1 MTALGVAVVG
11 GRGYGSLHL
20 RRLRELETSGQVRLL
35 GVADPIRPAGDVDPG
50 DVRWFGSLGDLLDAG
65 VRPDIVVIAT
75 PPHTHADLAM
85 QAISAGAD
93 VYLEKPPAAS
103 FSQFIELQRK
113 ALARG
118 RAVQVG
124 FQSLGSEA
132 LGIISDLVDSGEI
145 GDVESVAAIGTW
157 SRNVAYFRRSPWS
170 GRREL
175 DGQPVVD
182 GAATNPLAH
191 AVVTALHLVGA
202 VNAADVTAVDTDLY
216 RANDIE
222 SDDTSVVRV
231 HTTGGIRVTSA
242 LTLCARTQTAPTI
255 VLQGSRGA
263 IELHYT
269 LDEVIVDGPAGHRG
283 FVTARTDLLKNLI
296 AHRLTGEPLLSSLAD
311 SGSFMRVLEAVR
323 VAEPPTRIPES
334 WITWVGEGAERR
346 AVVHGIE
353 HLASRAARE
362 QATFAELGLAW
373 APVAIS

>member
-20 RRLRELETSGQVRLL
+20 RRLQELESAGQVRLL
-35 GVADPIRPAGDVDPG
+35 GVADPIRPAGDGDPG
-50 DVRWFGSLGDLLDAG
+50 DARWFRSLGDLLQEG
-65 VRPDIVVIAT
+65 IRPDIVVIAT
-75 PPHTHADLAM
+75 PPHTHADLAQ
-85 QAISAGAD
+85 QAIAAGAD

-103 FSQFIELQRK
+103 FAQFTGLQH
-113 ALARG
+113 AAAAAG

-132 LGIISDLVDSGEI
+132 LGIIADLVDGGEI
-145 GDVESVAAIGTW
+145 GDIESVAAIGTW
-157 SRNVAYFRRSPWS
+157 ARTSAYFRRSAWS

-175 DGQPVVD
+175 DGEPVVD

-191 AVVTALHLVGA
+191 AVVTALHLAGA
-202 VNAADVTAVDTDLY
+202 VHADDVLGVDTDLY
-216 RANDIE
+216 RANDID

-231 HTTGGIRVTSA
+231 HTAGGLRVTSA

-255 VLQGSRGA
+255 VLQGTRGA

-283 FVTARTDLLKNLI
+283 FVTTRTGLLRNLI
-296 AHRLTGEPLLSSLAD
+296 AHRLRGEPLLSGLAD

-323 VAEPPTRIPES
+323 VADEPTRIPDS
-334 WITWVGEGAERR
+334 WITWVGEGDDRR

-353 HLASRAARE
+353 RLAARAAHE

-373 APVAIS
+373 TPAAIS

>member
-20 RRLRELETSGQVRLL
+20 RRLRELEAAGQARLL
-35 GVADPIRPAGDVDPG
+35 GVADPIRPVDDDDPG
-50 DVRWFGSLGDLLDAG
+50 DARWFRSFSELLDAG
-65 VRPDIVVIAT
+65 IRPDIVVIAT
-75 PPHTHADLAM
+75 PPHTHADLALE
-85 QAISAGAD
+85 AIGAGAD
-93 VYLEKPPAAS
+93 VYLEKPPASS
-103 FSQFIELQRK
+103 FAQFVELQRA
-113 ALARG
+113 ALTTG

-132 LGIISDLVDSGEI
+132 LGIISDLVDGGEI
-145 GDVESVAAIGTW
+145 GDIESVAAIGTW
-157 SRNVAYFRRSPWS
+157 SRNSAYFRRTNWS
-170 GRREL
+170 GKREL
-175 DGQPVVD
+175 DGRPVVD

-202 VNAADVTAVDTDLY
+202 VHADDVVAVDTDLY

-231 HTTGGIRVTSA
+231 HTTGGVRVTSA

-255 VLQGSRGA
+255 VLQGSQGA

-283 FVTARTDLLKNLI
+283 FRTARNDLLQNLI
-296 AHRLTGEPLLSSLAD
+296 AHRLTGEPLLSGLSE

-323 VAEPPTRIPES
+323 LAEPPTRIPES
-334 WITWVGEGAERR
+334 WITWVGEGGDRR

-353 HLASRAARE
+353 HLAARAARE

-373 APVAIS
+373 TPAAIA